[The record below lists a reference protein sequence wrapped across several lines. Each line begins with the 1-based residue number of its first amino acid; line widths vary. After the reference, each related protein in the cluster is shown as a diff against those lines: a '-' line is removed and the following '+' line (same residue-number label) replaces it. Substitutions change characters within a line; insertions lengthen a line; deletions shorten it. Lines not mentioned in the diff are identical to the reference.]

1 MKVESDYSYS
11 GQSKL
16 QQIKYE
22 IQNLRKQLLEID
34 QEIGQIKQEF
44 SDVKIK
50 QTKTH
55 TQNISNCDQF
65 KNQLVETNEKPWGNY
80 ILVILIGFYFLTIS
94 LI

>member
-1 MKVESDYSYS
+1 MKLESDYSYS
-11 GQSKL
+11 GQYKL
-16 QQIKYE
+16 QQIKYD

-44 SDVKIK
+44 SEVKIK
-50 QTKTH
+50 GKKSHTKFF
-55 TQNISNCDQF
+55 SNFNKF
-65 KNQLVETNEKPWGNY
+65 KNQLLGTNEKLWGNY